1 MVEEKIKELGF
12 RLQETPKPL
21 AAYIPAIK
29 TDNIIFTSGQLP
41 IVDGKLKYEGKVGE
55 NLFEEDGKLAA
66 QIAVLNCL
74 STVKSIIND
83 LDKIEQIIKL
93 TVYVNSS
100 PQFINQPEVA
110 NGASELLIN
119 IFGEK
124 GNHTRSAI
132 GVISL
137 PRNSSVE
144 IEMIVKIKE

>member
-12 RLQETPKPL
+12 QLQETPKPL
-21 AAYIPAIK
+21 AAYIPAIRI
-29 TDNIIFTSGQLP
+29 DNFIFTSGQLP
-41 IVDGKLKYEGKVGE
+41 IVDGKLKYAGRIGE
-55 NLFEEDGKLAA
+55 NLSEKEGKLAS

-83 LDKIEQIIKL
+83 LDKIGQIIKL
-93 TVYVNSS
+93 TVFVNSS
-100 PQFINQPEVA
+100 STFINQPEVA

-124 GNHTRSAI
+124 GKHTRSAV
-132 GVISL
+132 GVSSL

-144 IEMIVKIKE
+144 IEMILKIKD

>member
-12 RLQETPKPL
+12 QLQETPKPL
-21 AAYIPAIK
+21 AAYIPAIRI
-29 TDNIIFTSGQLP
+29 NNFIFTSGQLP
-41 IVDGKLKYEGKVGE
+41 IVDGKLKYEGKIGE
-55 NLFEEDGKLAA
+55 NLSQEEGKLAS

-83 LDKIEQIIKL
+83 MDKIEQIVKL
-93 TVYVNSS
+93 TVFVNSS
-100 PQFINQPEVA
+100 ATFTNQPEVA

-124 GNHTRSAI
+124 GKHTRSAV
-132 GVISL
+132 GVGSL

-144 IEMIVKIKE
+144 IEMILKIKD